1 MFKINIQTQKCKN
14 KMQNFSVPDETQSQ
28 PEEANDTETLKE
40 QETVVTET
48 PPGKSLKVTY
58 HKKKKISSTGT
69 FLHLNAI
76 STVPDR
82 CYPFK
87 VQTSNDLNQQ
97 DIAFYTLLIF
107 SSAGIFNFSS
117 TGNLDFS
124 SAGNFLYL
132 NAIRI
137 LPDRCYP
144 FKVQTSNQSNQQ
156 KSKE

>member
-1 MFKINIQTQKCKN
+1 MLKINIQTQKCKN
-14 KMQNFSVPDETQSQ
+14 KMQNFSVPDETQYQ

-58 HKKKKISSTGT
+58 HKKKKKSSTGT

-76 STVPDR
+76 STVPD
-82 CYPFK
+82 
-87 VQTSNDLNQQ
+87 S
-97 DIAFYTLLIF
+97 
-107 SSAGIFNFSS
+107 
-117 TGNLDFS
+117 
-124 SAGNFLYL
+124 
-132 NAIRI
+132 
-137 LPDRCYP
+137 RCYP